1 MDETQGSLGQELEEA
16 LAQMERGLGQAADA
30 ARRLQMIAPQIA
42 SLEGVLTAVQTA
54 LATGVAAAPITAAPV
69 TAAPIPATPVP
80 DAAAP
85 TEMPP
90 EAGTDTDT
98 EWSTPENDASP
109 PFADSPGEPAAEG
122 PAGGRCYL
130 LSVESVG
137 GSLDLRT
144 VDQPIAED
152 PNVLDVALLDYDG
165 RRATLKVWLSEDGDP
180 AVIRDELESR
190 LRSGSGWCVISLTE
204 QVAA

>member
-1 MDETQGSLGQELEEA
+1 MESTQGSLGQELEEA
-16 LAQMERGLGQAADA
+16 LAQLEQGLDQAADGV
-30 ARRLQMIAPQIA
+30 RRLREIAPQVG
-42 SLEGVLTAVQTA
+42 SLEGILSAVQTA
-54 LATGVAAAPITAAPV
+54 LANGIGATAPPAAMPEPAYQAEQTHEPEPEPEVTTAGDETWSA
-69 TAAPIPATPVP
+69 
-80 DAAAP
+80 
-85 TEMPP
+85 P
-90 EAGTDTDT
+90 EA
-98 EWSTPENDASP
+98 DAGP
-109 PFADSPGEPAAEG
+109 PAEGSSDEPAPEAPEQG
-122 PAGGRCYL
+122 ARCYL

-180 AVIRDELESR
+180 SVIRDELEER